1 MSAGNID
8 AVPAV
13 VDGETRL
20 FVIVGDPIAQVR
32 SPQTFNPRL
41 RDAGRNAVLVP
52 LHIPQARFDTVFP
65 ALMALGN
72 LDGIVVTVPFKARA
86 LAFADR
92 VLATGERVGAINA
105 LRREPDGTWT
115 GDMFDGRGLIRGLR
129 ERGHQ
134 IAGRR
139 VLLLGAGGAGSATGY
154 ALAEAGAAAI
164 TIHEVDA
171 AKAERLAAGIRAA
184 HPACHAVAGPPD
196 SAAHDMLINATPIGM
211 ADAPRMPVAFG
222 RFDPALLVCDVIV
235 KPEETP
241 LLRHAMECGC
251 TAVGGR
257 AMHEGQL
264 DELLR
269 FFRIEMPEGE

>member
-1 MSAGNID
+1 MSIGNIS
-8 AVPAV
+8 PAPAP

-20 FVIVGDPIAQVR
+20 FVIVGAPIAQVR

-41 RDAGRNAVLVP
+41 RDAGRNAVMVP
-52 LHIPQARFDTVFP
+52 LHVPQAQFEAVLP
-65 ALMALGN
+65 ALKVLRN
-72 LDGIVVTVPFKARA
+72 LDGIVVTVPFKTRA
-86 LAFADR
+86 LALADT

-129 ERGHQ
+129 ERGHE

-139 VLLLGAGGAGSATGY
+139 VLLLGAGGAGSATGF
-154 ALAEAGAAAI
+154 ALAEAGAAEI
-164 TIHEVDA
+164 TVHEIDA

-184 HPACHAVAGPPD
+184 HPACRAVAGPPD
-196 SAAHDMLINATPIGM
+196 PAVHDMLVNATPIGM
-211 ADAPRMPVAFG
+211 ADAPHMPVAFG
-222 RFDPALLVCDVIV
+222 RFDPALLVCDVIM

-251 TAVGGR
+251 IAVGGH
-257 AMHEGQL
+257 AMLDGQV
-264 DELLR
+264 DEVLR
-269 FFRIEMPEGE
+269 FFRIET

>member
-1 MSAGNID
+1 MNGESIGSP
-8 AVPAV
+8 PAV
-13 VDGETRL
+13 IDGETRL

-41 RDAGRNAVLVP
+41 RAAGRNAVMVP
-52 LHIPQARFDTVFP
+52 VHIPQLEFDAVLP
-65 ALMALGN
+65 ALKLLRN

-86 LAFADR
+86 LTFADR

-129 ERGHQ
+129 ERGHEV
-134 IAGRR
+134 AGRR

-171 AKAERLAAGIRAA
+171 PKAERLAAGIRAA
-184 HPACHAVAGPPD
+184 HPECRAVVGPPD
-196 SAAHDMLINATPIGM
+196 PADHDMLVNATPIGM
-211 ADAPRMPVAFG
+211 ADAPRMPVPFG
-222 RFDPALLVCDVIV
+222 RLDPALLVCDVIM

-241 LLRHAMECGC
+241 LLRHAKECGC
-251 TAVGGR
+251 TVVGGR
-257 AMHEGQL
+257 AMLDGQV
-264 DELLR
+264 DEVLR
-269 FFRIEMPEGE
+269 FFRIET